1 MNFLS
6 HFYFD
11 RYSEDPHL
19 VLGTVLPDLVKN
31 ARKDWNIHPEKNE
44 HLFASPSEKAILDG
58 WKRHLKVDRHFHNSG
73 FFIEHTGQIRK
84 AITPALSNS
93 IVRPSFLAH
102 IALELLLDSNL
113 LIMEHVRTN
122 DFYSHLRESD
132 REAVKSFLR
141 LNKLDDTDH
150 FFIFYDKF
158 INSGYLENYREH
170 HNLVYALKRVC
181 MRIWDNPLTDK
192 EVLELNK
199 ILNDYNQNLLGNY
212 MDIYE
217 EIHLKLQ
224 KEG

>member
-31 ARKDWNIHPEKNE
+31 ARKDRNIHPEKNE

-73 FFIEHTGQIRK
+73 FFIEHTRQIRK